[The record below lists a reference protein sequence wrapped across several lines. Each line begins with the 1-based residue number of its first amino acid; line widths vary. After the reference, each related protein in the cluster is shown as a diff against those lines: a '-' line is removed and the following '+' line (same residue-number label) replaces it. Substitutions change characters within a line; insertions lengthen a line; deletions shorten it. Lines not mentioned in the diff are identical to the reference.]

1 MNIKATKYHL
11 AILSILYTE
20 SIYATG
26 IFIPVN
32 YFLLFDI
39 ACFIAAIFIV
49 FKNQKKKLTII
60 WLIIVVLSY
69 IAIKYSFNLNYT
81 IYSLISPASII
92 IIAILMRINFIKNN
106 KKSKK

>member
-1 MNIKATKYHL
+1 MNIKVTKYHL
-11 AILSILYTE
+11 ATLSILYTE

-32 YFLLFDI
+32 YFLLFDA

-49 FKNQKKKLTII
+49 FKHQKKNLTII

-69 IAIKYSFNLNYT
+69 IALKYSSNLNYT
-81 IYSLISPASII
+81 IYSLMTPASII
-92 IIAILMRINFIKNN
+92 IIAIFMRVNFFKNN
-106 KKSKK
+106 KKI